1 MQTSRSPEVLAAELE
16 DELWVGSPPCGLEAH
31 RDSPPNHFQ
40 ACRTSASNCVAQEV
54 PPLHGDSSLSFCVVH
69 RRGHVCLG
77 MVVVMMMMM
86 MMGTVLALSSL

>member
-1 MQTSRSPEVLAAELE
+1 MQTSRSREVLAAELE
-16 DELWVGSPPCGLEAH
+16 DELYVGSPPCGLEAQ
-31 RDSPPNHFQ
+31 RDSPPNHSQ
-40 ACRTSASNCVAQEV
+40 ACRTLASNCAAEEV

-77 MVVVMMMMM
+77 MVM